1 MKKRIAAALALLL
14 LASSV
19 AACKGKPS
27 GTDESGT
34 GGGDDTVFAPATGTG
49 EAAATSSA
57 ATDPDGAS
65 ETLPETDTRAGE
77 ETGTASAPAEIGSA
91 HSRQRTAK
99 TKQTRFRIG
108 SPPLPVFMVDWST
121 KI

>member
-14 LASSV
+14 LASRV

-49 EAAATSSA
+49 EAATTSPA
-57 ATDPDGAS
+57 ATDPDSAS

-77 ETGTASAPAEIGSA
+77 
-91 HSRQRTAK
+91 
-99 TKQTRFRIG
+99 
-108 SPPLPVFMVDWST
+108 
-121 KI
+121 